1 MEPPLPLRILLP
13 LASLSCLLLL
23 LARGS
28 AAIGVLEGIGADH
41 CHHLGNLI
49 NGHARRLLQI
59 GDGYKYAAFLQ
70 SHRRSHHIHTKHKQ
84 PRRSSQKPTPMPA
97 PSPSPLSAP
106 PKASPSPSASAPA
119 ISPSGFHP
127 LAAPPHPLSPLPSTP
142 PAHSPHKHS
151 WRNYSLVT
159 AGSAVFLVMA
169 AASVI
174 YYRAKK
180 VGTVR
185 PWATGLSGQLQR
197 AFVTGVPALKRSE
210 LQAACEDFSNIVG
223 STPSCMLY
231 KGTLSSGV
239 EIAVVLS
246 SIRSIKEW
254 SKECE
259 SHYRKKITS
268 LSKVSHKNFMNLLG
282 YCEEDQP
289 FTRAMVFEYA
299 PNGTL
304 FEHLHVRDA
313 ECLEWTARLRISMG
327 IAYCLEHMHQLNPAV
342 VPRNF
347 DSSTIYL
354 TDDFAAKVSDLDFWS
369 DAKGWNPSS
378 GTDDP
383 TLSDIDG
390 MVHKY
395 GIILLEILTGKAPY
409 CEEEGSVEQ
418 WATGYLDGNM
428 SAAEVIDS
436 SLGWF
441 PEEAARALCEV
452 ARWCMEPDPKK
463 RPQMAQ
469 VGARMKEIT
478 ALGPEGATPNP
489 KVSPLWWAEL
499 EIMSSEGS

>member
-1 MEPPLPLRILLP
+1 
-13 LASLSCLLLL
+13 
-23 LARGS
+23 
-28 AAIGVLEGIGADH
+28 
-41 CHHLGNLI
+41 
-49 NGHARRLLQI
+49 
-59 GDGYKYAAFLQ
+59 
-70 SHRRSHHIHTKHKQ
+70 
-84 PRRSSQKPTPMPA
+84 MPA
-97 PSPSPLSAP
+97 LSPSPLSAP

-127 LAAPPHPLSPLPSTP
+127 LAAPPHPVSPLPSTP

-197 AFVTGVPALKRSE
+197 AFVTGVPAVKRSE

-246 SIRSIKEW
+246 SITSIKEW

-282 YCEEDQP
+282 YCEEDHP
-289 FTRAMVFEYA
+289 FTTTMVFEYA

-304 FEHLHVRDA
+304 FEHLH
-313 ECLEWTARLRISMG
+313 
-327 IAYCLEHMHQLNPAV
+327 
-342 VPRNF
+342 
-347 DSSTIYL
+347 
-354 TDDFAAKVSDLDFWS
+354 
-369 DAKGWNPSS
+369 
-378 GTDDP
+378 GTDDS
-383 TLSDIDG
+383 TLSGIDG

-409 CEEEGSVEQ
+409 YEEEGLVEQ
-418 WATGYLDGNM
+418 WASGYLDGNM

-463 RPQMAQ
+463 RPQMPQ

-489 KVSPLWWAEL
+489 KMSPLWWAEL